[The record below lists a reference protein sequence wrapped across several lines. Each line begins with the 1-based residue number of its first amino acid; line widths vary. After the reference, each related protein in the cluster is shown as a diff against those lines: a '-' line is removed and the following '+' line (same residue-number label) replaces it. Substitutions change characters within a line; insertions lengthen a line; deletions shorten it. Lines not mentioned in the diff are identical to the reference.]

1 MTQQTELKI
10 LTILRSIDLTRDM
23 ETKHLKKLAS
33 IAKEIEFAE
42 GDIVYNEGEIGT
54 AVYIIQS
61 GEVAI
66 EMDVPRQGNVNILTV
81 GPGELFGWS
90 SLFPAER
97 KKARARAIKPTRA
110 IAIDADQL
118 RASWQTDHTLEHAII
133 QRTAAIMVSR
143 LRMTRQRLAD
153 ALANG

>member
-1 MTQQTELKI
+1 MTQQTELRI
-10 LTILRSIDLTRDM
+10 LTILRNIDLTRDM

-33 IAKEIEFAE
+33 IAKEVEFAE

-66 EMDVPRQGNVNILTV
+66 EMDIPRQGNVNILTV

-90 SLFPAER
+90 SLFPTER
-97 KKARARAIKPTRA
+97 KKARARIVKPTRA
-110 IAIDADQL
+110 IAIDADLL
-118 RASWQTDHTLEHAII
+118 RAAWQTDHTLEYAII
-133 QRTAAIMVSR
+133 QRTATIMASR
-143 LRMTRQRLAD
+143 LRTTRQRLAD
-153 ALANG
+153 ALADA